1 MKILN
6 QSNNKENLSIP
17 YGKQFINDDDIES
30 VISVLKSDYLTQGPM
45 VAKFEEKFAKYVGA
59 KYAVVVSNG
68 TAALH
73 LSALALGVNDNSK
86 VITTPITF
94 AASANCVRYCGGE
107 VVFSDINSS
116 TATIDLIA
124 LRKLLKTSP
133 KGTYQ
138 GIIPVDLAGYPI
150 NMEEVKKIA
159 DEFGLWIIEDACHSP
174 GGYFT
179 DSNGVKQFC
188 GNGNYADLTVFSFH
202 PVKHITTGEGGMITT
217 NNEDLYKKLLLLRT
231 HGITKDPLFLKENHG
246 GWYYEMQEL
255 GYNYRLPD
263 ILCAL
268 GISQLE
274 RADENIKKRKE
285 IADTY
290 DQAFENVEGIEIVSG
305 TNKELLNKG
314 ISHAYHLYIIRTKK
328 RKELYNY
335 LREHNIFVQVHY
347 IPLNIMPYYKALGHK
362 KGDMPVAEEYYG
374 ECLSLPMYPSLKK
387 EEQKF
392 VIEKILY
399 FIKFLNN
406 N

>member
-1 MKILN
+1 MSMKILN

-73 LSALALGVNDNSK
+73 LSALALGVNDKSK

-94 AASANCVRYCGGE
+94 AASANCIRYCGGE
-107 VVFSDINSS
+107 VVFSDINGS

-124 LRKLLKTSP
+124 LRKLLQTST

-179 DSNGVKQFC
+179 DSKGIKQFC

-231 HGITKDPLFLKENHG
+231 HGITKDSNILTENHG

-255 GYNYRLPD
+255 GFNYRLPD

-268 GISQLE
+268 GISQLQ
-274 RADENIKKRKE
+274 RSDENIKKRKE

-290 DQAFENVEGIEIVSG
+290 DQVFENVEEIEIVSG
-305 TNKELLNKG
+305 NNKELLNNG

-347 IPLNIMPYYKALGHK
+347 IPLNIMPYYKTLGHK
-362 KGDMPVAEEYYG
+362 KGDMPVAEKYYE

-392 VIEKILY
+392 VIEKILE
-399 FIKFLNN
+399 FIKK
-406 N
+406 

>member
-1 MKILN
+1 MKNLS
-6 QSNNKENLSIP
+6 QSNNKENFSIP
-17 YGKQFINDDDIES
+17 YGKQFISDADIES
-30 VISVLKSDYLTQGPM
+30 VIAVLKNDYLTQGPM

-59 KYAVVVSNG
+59 KYAVAVTNG

-73 LSALALGVNDNSK
+73 LSALALGINDKSK

-94 AASANCVRYCGGE
+94 AASANCIRYCGGE
-107 VVFSDINSS
+107 VIFSDINDF

-124 LRKLLKTSP
+124 LRKLLQTSP

-138 GIIPVDLAGYPI
+138 GIVPVDLAGYPV
-150 NMEEVKKIA
+150 NMEEIKKIA
-159 DEFGLWIIEDACHSP
+159 DEFGLWIIEDACHAP

-231 HGITKDPLFLKENHG
+231 HGITKDQNVLIDNHG

-255 GYNYRLPD
+255 GFNYRLPD

-268 GISQLE
+268 GVSQLD
-274 RADENIKKRKE
+274 RADDNINKRKE
-285 IADTY
+285 IADIY
-290 DQAFENVEGIEIVSG
+290 DQVFENIEEIEIVAG
-305 TNKELLNKG
+305 TNKELLKSG

-335 LREHNIFVQVHY
+335 LREHNIFAQVHY
-347 IPLNIMPYYKALGHK
+347 IPLNIMPYYKSLGHK
-362 KGDMPVAEEYYG
+362 KGDMPVAEKYYE

-387 EEQKF
+387 EEQEF
-392 VIEKILY
+392 VIEKIIE
-399 FIKFLNN
+399 FIKK
-406 N
+406 